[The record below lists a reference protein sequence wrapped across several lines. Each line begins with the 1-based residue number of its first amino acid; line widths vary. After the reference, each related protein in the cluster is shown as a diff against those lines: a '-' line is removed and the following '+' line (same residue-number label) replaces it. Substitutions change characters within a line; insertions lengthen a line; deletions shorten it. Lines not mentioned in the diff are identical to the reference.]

1 MKNNL
6 FFKKNKYLLT
16 IGILLLVWVSF
27 IFLVILPEKDVLHN
41 KFVDLE
47 KEKLNNQANNEKL
60 SSLGDLKRISA
71 MIDGEKRTLEVI
83 FSEDKIID
91 LVSEL
96 EKIAEET
103 GNKISISVANEEGRK
118 IETVNVIKDEKND
131 DHFLK
136 NLPTQN
142 YFEIDI
148 TLEGDYNKTLN
159 FIKKINSIKY
169 YNVIK
174 SFEMGM
180 QERSLNKSDRVVGG
194 GGVTNLSQDE
204 NSNENSLPEE
214 KFFLESKLKV
224 LFYLM
229 GNKDEKK

>member
-6 FFKKNKYLLT
+6 FFKKNKYLLI

-131 DHFLK
+131 DDFLK

-159 FIKKINSIKY
+159 FIKKINDIGY
-169 YNVIK
+169 YNVVK

-180 QERSLNKSDRVVGG
+180 RDRELERPDKMAGSGMTTNSSQEEILEG
-194 GGVTNLSQDE
+194 NL
-204 NSNENSLPEE
+204 LPEE
-214 KFFLESKLKV
+214 KTFLESKLKI

>member
-6 FFKKNKYLLT
+6 FFKKNKYLLI

-131 DHFLK
+131 DDFLK

-159 FIKKINSIKY
+159 FIKKINDIGY
-169 YNVIK
+169 YNVVK

>member
-6 FFKKNKYLLT
+6 FFEKNKYPLIIAILFLVW
-16 IGILLLVWVSF
+16 ISFLLLI
-27 IFLVILPEKDVLHN
+27 IFPEKDSLHN

-60 SSLGDLKRISA
+60 SSLGDLKRISGLL
-71 MIDGEKRTLEVI
+71 DSEKKNLEVI

-91 LVSEL
+91 LVDEL
-96 EKIAEET
+96 EKIAEEV
-103 GNKISISVANEEGRK
+103 GGEISISVASEEGRK
-118 IETVNVIKDEKND
+118 IETVNVSKDEKREED
-131 DHFLK
+131 FLK

-148 TLEGDYNKTLN
+148 SLEGDYNKTLN

>member
-6 FFKKNKYLLT
+6 FFEKNKYPLIIAILFLVW
-16 IGILLLVWVSF
+16 ISFLLLI
-27 IFLVILPEKDVLHN
+27 IFPEKDSLHN

-60 SSLGDLKRISA
+60 SSLGDLKRISGLL
-71 MIDGEKRTLEVI
+71 DSEKKNLEVI

-91 LVSEL
+91 LVDEL
-96 EKIAEET
+96 EKIAEEV
-103 GNKISISVANEEGRK
+103 GGEISISVASEEGRK
-118 IETVNVIKDEKND
+118 IETVNVSKDEKREED
-131 DHFLK
+131 FLK

-174 SFEMGM
+174 SFEMG
-180 QERSLNKSDRVVGG
+180 
-194 GGVTNLSQDE
+194 
-204 NSNENSLPEE
+204 
-214 KFFLESKLKV
+214 
-224 LFYLM
+224 
-229 GNKDEKK
+229 

>member
-6 FFKKNKYLLT
+6 FFKKNKYLLI

-131 DHFLK
+131 DDFLK

>member
-6 FFKKNKYLLT
+6 FFKKNKYLLI

-131 DHFLK
+131 DDFLK

-148 TLEGDYNKTLN
+148 ALEGDYNKTLN

>member
-148 TLEGDYNKTLN
+148 T
-159 FIKKINSIKY
+159 
-169 YNVIK
+169 
-174 SFEMGM
+174 
-180 QERSLNKSDRVVGG
+180 
-194 GGVTNLSQDE
+194 
-204 NSNENSLPEE
+204 
-214 KFFLESKLKV
+214 
-224 LFYLM
+224 
-229 GNKDEKK
+229 

>member
-6 FFKKNKYLLT
+6 FFKKNKYLLI

-159 FIKKINSIKY
+159 FIKKINNIGY
-169 YNVIK
+169 YNVVK

>member
-159 FIKKINSIKY
+159 FIKKINNIGY
-169 YNVIK
+169 YNVVK

-180 QERSLNKSDRVVGG
+180 RDRDLERPDRMAGSGMKTNSSQEEILEGD
-194 GGVTNLSQDE
+194 L
-204 NSNENSLPEE
+204 LPEE
-214 KFFLESKLKV
+214 KTFLESKLKI

>member
-6 FFKKNKYLLT
+6 FFEKNKYPLIIAILFLVW
-16 IGILLLVWVSF
+16 ISFLLLI
-27 IFLVILPEKDVLHN
+27 IFPEKDSLHN

-60 SSLGDLKRISA
+60 SSLGDLKRISGLL
-71 MIDGEKRTLEVI
+71 DSEKKNLEVI

-91 LVSEL
+91 LVDEL
-96 EKIAEET
+96 EKIAEEV
-103 GNKISISVANEEGRK
+103 GGEISISVASEEGRK
-118 IETVNVIKDEKND
+118 IETVNVSKDEKREED
-131 DHFLK
+131 FLK

>member
-159 FIKKINSIKY
+159 FIKKINNIGY
-169 YNVIK
+169 YNVVK